1 MTRRS
6 SRHLTHAISKNNGER
21 RLWAE
26 EEGRRCQSGPQARG
40 NAQAVL
46 TRQPVWSVERA
57 AHKYTEPRRLAA
69 HVRRDRKVVA
79 TGTSHD
85 RVSALHDMWRLT
97 DTEKTTLAEWVAK
110 DYRVDDRRVWQH
122 GTSAWVR
129 IFRTATL
136 PPAVETLFYYYAYG
150 KPKERL
156 EVGVE
161 KSLAQ
166 LVAEAV
172 NLTEEQ
178 AVALLA
184 AQRQLLPERDEGP

>member
-1 MTRRS
+1 M
-6 SRHLTHAISKNNGER
+6 
-21 RLWAE
+21 
-26 EEGRRCQSGPQARG
+26 
-40 NAQAVL
+40 
-46 TRQPVWSVERA
+46 
-57 AHKYTEPRRLAA
+57 
-69 HVRRDRKVVA
+69 
-79 TGTSHD
+79 
-85 RVSALHDMWRLT
+85 
-97 DTEKTTLAEWVAK
+97 
-110 DYRVDDRRVWQH
+110 
-122 GTSAWVR
+122 R